1 MTVAVKDIS
10 RDTLFAYTLGLAD
23 NALVLGQRLAEWSS
37 RAPTLEVDIALSN
50 HALDL
55 FGQASLLYTYAGE
68 VEGNGRDEDALAG
81 LRDVYDFR
89 NVLLVEQ
96 PNGDFA
102 DTMVRHVFYSA
113 HALAQYEAM
122 ARGSDER
129 LAAIAG
135 KAVKEMAYQYRHTG
149 EWVVR
154 LGDGTDESHAR
165 AQAAVDRLWPYTGEL
180 FEADDHDR
188 AAVAAGICADP
199 SSLRA
204 GWDEAIDA
212 VLERATLVRPENG
225 WMQTGG
231 KAGRHSEHL
240 GYMLADLQYLQRA
253 YPGAKW

>member
-1 MTVAVKDIS
+1 MTVAVQDIS
-10 RDTLFAYTLGLAD
+10 RDALFAYTLGLAD

-68 VEGNGRDEDALAG
+68 VEGKGRDEDALAG

-113 HALAQYEAM
+113 YALAQCEAM
-122 ARGSDER
+122 ERGNDER

-180 FEADDHDR
+180 FEADEHDQ
-188 AAVAAGICADP
+188 AAVAVGICAEP

-204 GWDEAIDA
+204 GWDEAVDA
-212 VLERATLVRPENG
+212 VLGRATLARPENG

-240 GYMLADLQYLQRA
+240 GFLLADLQYLQRA